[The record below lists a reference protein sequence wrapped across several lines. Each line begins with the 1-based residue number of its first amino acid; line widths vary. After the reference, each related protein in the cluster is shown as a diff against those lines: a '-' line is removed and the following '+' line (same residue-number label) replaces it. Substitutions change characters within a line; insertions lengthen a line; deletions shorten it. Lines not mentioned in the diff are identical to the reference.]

1 MKTSKSPNMVARV
14 AYYLAKQSLPA
25 YTHQFSPKVYTQH
38 QLFTIL
44 VLKSFFTTD
53 YRGICEILEDNDNLQ
68 DILEL
73 PKIPHFTTLQKASK
87 QLLSS
92 KSSQKILAEII
103 VTSQEL
109 EIIPLCSNLSAMD
122 STGME
127 SHHTSRYFITRKQ
140 RSDQKDTYQTTTYKR
155 FPKLAILCDC
165 LSHLI
170 FGLIPSRGPSTDV
183 SHFKK
188 LLSIGEKFLHSVRV
202 LADAGYDS
210 ESNHVF
216 AREVIHSE
224 SIMPARTGRQTS
236 KPPTGKYRAMMRQE
250 LPPVY
255 GQRWQV
261 ETVNSMIKRN
271 LGSELSAK
279 SYWSQCREMTLKVLT
294 HDIMIVVIG

>member
-1 MKTSKSPNMVARV
+1 MKTSKSPNAVART
-14 AYYLAKQSLPA
+14 AYYLAQQALPA

-38 QLFTIL
+38 QLFAIL

-53 YRGICEILEDNDNLQ
+53 YRGICELLEDNDNLQ

-73 PKIPHFTTLQKASK
+73 PKVPHFTTLQKAAK
-87 QLLSS
+87 HLLSS
-92 KSSQKILAEII
+92 KSSQKMLEKLI
-103 VTSQEL
+103 VTSHRL
-109 EIIPLCSNLSAMD
+109 EIIPESSNLSAMD

-155 FPKLAILCDC
+155 FPKLAIICDC
-165 LSHLI
+165 LSHII

-188 LLSIGEKFLHSVRV
+188 LLSIGEKFLHSMRV

-224 SIMPARTGRQTS
+224 SIMPARCGR
-236 KPPTGKYRAMMRQE
+236 PTDKLPSGKYRALMRQE

-279 SYWSQCREMTLKVLT
+279 SYWSQCREMSLKVLT
-294 HDIMIVVIG
+294 HNIMIVV

>member
-1 MKTSKSPNMVARV
+1 MKTSKSPNTVAKV
-14 AYYLAKQSLPA
+14 AYYLAQQSLPV

-38 QLFTIL
+38 QLFAIL

-53 YRGICEILEDNDNLQ
+53 YRGITELLEDNDILQ

-73 PKIPHFTTLQKASK
+73 PRVPHFTTLQKAAK
-87 QLLSS
+87 HLLSS
-92 KSSQKILAEII
+92 KSSQKILQELII
-103 VTSQEL
+103 ISQKL
-109 EIIPLCSNLSAMD
+109 EIIPESSKLSAMD

-127 SHHTSRYFITRKQ
+127 SHHTSRYFITRRQ
-140 RSDQKDTYQTTTYKR
+140 RSDQKDSFQTTTYKR

-165 LSHLI
+165 LSHLV

-188 LLSIGEKFLHSVRV
+188 LLSIGEKLLHSIKV

-216 AREVIHSE
+216 AREVIGSE
-224 SIMPARTGRQTS
+224 SIMPARSGRPTN
-236 KPPTGKYRAMMRQE
+236 KPPSGKYRAMMKQE
-250 LPPVY
+250 LPSIY

-261 ETVNSMIKRN
+261 ETVNSVIKRN

-279 SYWSQCREMTLKVLT
+279 SYWSQCREMSLKVLT
-294 HDIMIVVIG
+294 HNIMIVWAK